1 MKVLQAIQAMG
12 LGHKFKQHLLRP
24 SPRSV
29 CLNTWDHHGRM
40 RPFRNLQDDF
50 VSFRVES
57 FSHEN
62 SELKK
67 KVDSLEN
74 NNRSLLGQLQK
85 LQSLVGKIRPS
96 GGVPQTGTA
105 LMVGCNFVNKR
116 KNYDTKTSITQIFR
130 VY

>member
-1 MKVLQAIQAMG
+1 M
-12 LGHKFKQHLLRP
+12 
-24 SPRSV
+24 
-29 CLNTWDHHGRM
+29 
-40 RPFRNLQDDF
+40 
-50 VSFRVES
+50 SFRVES

-62 SELKK
+62 CELKK

-105 LMVGCNFVNKR
+105 LMVGSHNDKTFSYHKTQTLKVFNTSDFKR
-116 KNYDTKTSITQIFR
+116 PSEKI
-130 VY
+130 